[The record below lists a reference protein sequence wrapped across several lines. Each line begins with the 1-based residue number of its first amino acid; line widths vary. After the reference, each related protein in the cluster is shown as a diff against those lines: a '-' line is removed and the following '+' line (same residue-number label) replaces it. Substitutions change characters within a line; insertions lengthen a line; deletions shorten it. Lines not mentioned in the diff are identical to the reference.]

1 VGGVG
6 GVLAAD
12 DTAPMRGDALA
23 AVEELDGGCMR
34 QRRPVENGQLE
45 NAQRL
50 ARMLVTDPVYLKN
63 LAQRLRQGQA
73 PHIEPYCWM
82 AAATKQKDS
91 VMAASRIISTCPLRR
106 AGFPD
111 GRTCEDCFC
120 GAKPRR
126 GWALAAQPVA
136 APKQATLPRQ
146 GLSFI
151 RTVLQDPQYR
161 VKTLQ
166 RLRAGRLAPSLE
178 RYLWRLAFGKLDEME
193 ASVRPRDFRISFM
206 NEAEDPLKRPAAA
219 PAAAPVQKAADS
231 GRVAVVRAEA
241 QSPARFDNKVA
252 DAPSGRVVLVRSA
265 TGEVEEFVIPEDD
278 LVLWG
283 PMCETCVGIGHVR
296 TGRGNEME
304 PCHDCGGRGRR
315 HQETS

>member
-1 VGGVG
+1 
-6 GVLAAD
+6 
-12 DTAPMRGDALA
+12 MNY
-23 AVEELDGGCMR
+23 E
-34 QRRPVENGQLE
+34 QLVR
-45 NAQRL
+45 AHCL
-50 ARMLVTDPVYLKN
+50 LW
-63 LAQRLRQGQA
+63 
-73 PHIEPYCWM
+73 H
-82 AAATKQKDS
+82 S
-91 VMAASRIISTCPLRR
+91 VMAASRIISTCPLQR

-126 GWALAAQPVA
+126 DWALPAQPFA

-206 NEAEDPLKRPAAA
+206 NEAEDPLKRPAAGA
-219 PAAAPVQKAADS
+219 
-231 GRVAVVRAEA
+231 GRCA
-241 QSPARFDNKVA
+241 
-252 DAPSGRVVLVRSA
+252 G
-265 TGEVEEFVIPEDD
+265 PE
-278 LVLWG
+278 
-283 PMCETCVGIGHVR
+283 
-296 TGRGNEME
+296 GRGLWSS
-304 PCHDCGGRGRR
+304 CSRTR
-315 HQETS
+315 